1 MIDSAGR
8 LQNRTAADAMVS
20 SGSKSQPS
28 RSQSFAL
35 ELADRLSGTTTGAPE
50 PAVTRTSIPI
60 RQQSVTGQGSES
72 SNASTAGSTS
82 NAAAQ
87 PSGLEALVAACA
99 IATPGG
105 ASGTASSTA
114 SRTTSTPESFDAAY
128 WAGQPAAVQQ
138 LQNIQNPEQRAALAE
153 QLTQQGYSID
163 VPIMVWGWDPAITTS
178 ARESMGYTWV
188 PSAGQAPVEAA
199 PGLTFA
205 GTTYNPSQPPPGS
218 ITV

>member
-1 MIDSAGR
+1 M
-8 LQNRTAADAMVS
+8 
-20 SGSKSQPS
+20 
-28 RSQSFAL
+28 
-35 ELADRLSGTTTGAPE
+35 GAPE
-50 PAVTRTSIPI
+50 PAVTRTSTQM
-60 RQQSVTGQGSES
+60 RQQSVTGQDSENS
-72 SNASTAGSTS
+72 TASTAGRTS
-82 NAAAQ
+82 IAAAQ

-99 IATPGG
+99 NAGSGAT
-105 ASGTASSTA
+105 SGASSTLEKQ
-114 SRTTSTPESFDAAY
+114 PETFDDAY

-153 QLTQQGYSID
+153 QLAQKGYSID

-205 GTTYNPSQPPPGS
+205 GATYNPAQPPPGS

>member
-1 MIDSAGR
+1 MIDSAGQ
-8 LQNRTAADAMVS
+8 LQNRTTADAMVS
-20 SGSKSQPS
+20 SGSKSQPP

-35 ELADRLSGTTTGAPE
+35 ELADRLSGTTMGAPE

-60 RQQSVTGQGSES
+60 RQQSVTGQDSENS
-72 SNASTAGSTS
+72 TAST
-82 NAAAQ
+82 
-87 PSGLEALVAACA
+87 GLQALVAACA
-99 IATPGG
+99 NAEPSA
-105 ASGTASSTA
+105 ASGARSASA
-114 SRTTSTPESFDAAY
+114 QQPETFDTAY

-205 GTTYNPSQPPPGS
+205 GTTYNPAQPPPGS

>member
-1 MIDSAGR
+1 LPKTHAEPSA
-8 LQNRTAADAMVS
+8 
-20 SGSKSQPS
+20 
-28 RSQSFAL
+28 
-35 ELADRLSGTTTGAPE
+35 
-50 PAVTRTSIPI
+50 
-60 RQQSVTGQGSES
+60 
-72 SNASTAGSTS
+72 
-82 NAAAQ
+82 
-87 PSGLEALVAACA
+87 
-99 IATPGG
+99 
-105 ASGTASSTA
+105 ASGARSASA
-114 SRTTSTPESFDAAY
+114 QQPESFDAAY

-205 GTTYNPSQPPPGS
+205 GTTYNPAQPPPGS

>member
-1 MIDSAGR
+1 MIDSAGQ
-8 LQNRTAADAMVS
+8 LQNRTTADAMVS
-20 SGSKSQPS
+20 SGSKSQPP

-35 ELADRLSGTTTGAPE
+35 ELADRLSGTTMGPPE

-60 RQQSVTGQGSES
+60 RQQSVTGQDSE
-72 SNASTAGSTS
+72 NPTAST
-82 NAAAQ
+82 
-87 PSGLEALVAACA
+87 GLQALVAACA
-99 IATPGG
+99 NAEPSA
-105 ASGTASSTA
+105 ASGARSASA
-114 SRTTSTPESFDAAY
+114 QQPESFDAAY
-128 WAGQPAAVQQ
+128 WAGQPAAGQQ

-205 GTTYNPSQPPPGS
+205 GTTYNPAQPPPGS

>member
-1 MIDSAGR
+1 MIDSAGQ
-8 LQNRTAADAMVS
+8 LQNRTTADAMVS
-20 SGSKSQPS
+20 SGSKSQPP

-35 ELADRLSGTTTGAPE
+35 ELADRLSGTTMGAPE

-60 RQQSVTGQGSES
+60 RQQSVTGQDSE
-72 SNASTAGSTS
+72 TAGSAS

-87 PSGLEALVAACA
+87 PTGLEALVAACA
-99 IATPGG
+99 NAEPSA
-105 ASGTASSTA
+105 ASGARSASA
-114 SRTTSTPESFDAAY
+114 QQPETFDAAY

-205 GTTYNPSQPPPGS
+205 GTTYNPAQPPPGS

>member
-1 MIDSAGR
+1 MIDSAGQ
-8 LQNRTAADAMVS
+8 LQNRTTADAMVS
-20 SGSKSQPS
+20 SGSKSQPP

-50 PAVTRTSIPI
+50 PAVTRTSIPM
-60 RQQSVTGQGSES
+60 RQQSVTGQDSE
-72 SNASTAGSTS
+72 NSTTST
-82 NAAAQ
+82 
-87 PSGLEALVAACA
+87 GLQALVAACA
-99 IATPGG
+99 NAEPSA
-105 ASGTASSTA
+105 ASGARSASA
-114 SRTTSTPESFDAAY
+114 QQPETFDAAY

-138 LQNIQNPEQRAALAE
+138 LQHIQNPEQRAALAE

-205 GTTYNPSQPPPGS
+205 GSTYNPAQPPPGS

>member
-1 MIDSAGR
+1 MIDSAGQ
-8 LQNRTAADAMVS
+8 LQNRTAAHAMVS
-20 SGSKSQPS
+20 SGSKSQPP

-35 ELADRLSGTTTGAPE
+35 ELADRLSGTTMGAPQ
-50 PAVTRTSIPI
+50 PAVTRTSISI
-60 RQQSVTGQGSES
+60 RQQSVTGQDSE
-72 SNASTAGSTS
+72 TS

-99 IATPGG
+99 NATPAGKDNL
-105 ASGTASSTA
+105 AKQ
-114 SRTTSTPESFDAAY
+114 PESFDAAY

-138 LQNIQNPEQRAALAE
+138 LQNIQNPAQRAELAE

-188 PSAGQAPVEAA
+188 PSAGQAPVGAA

-205 GTTYNPSQPPPGS
+205 GSTYNPAQPPPALS
-218 ITV
+218 PFRKDA

>member
-1 MIDSAGR
+1 MIDSAGQ
-8 LQNRTAADAMVS
+8 LQNRIAADAMVS
-20 SGSKSQPS
+20 SGSKILPP

-35 ELADRLSGTTTGAPE
+35 ELADKLSGTTMGAPE

-60 RQQSVTGQGSES
+60 RQQSVTGQDSE
-72 SNASTAGSTS
+72 TT

-99 IATPGG
+99 NAGSSA
-105 ASGTASSTA
+105 ASSAASSTV
-114 SRTTSTPESFDAAY
+114 SRATSTPETFDAAY

-153 QLTQQGYSID
+153 QLTQKGYSID

-205 GTTYNPSQPPPGS
+205 GSTYNPSQPPPGS

>member
-1 MIDSAGR
+1 MIDSAGQ
-8 LQNRTAADAMVS
+8 LQNRTTADAMVS
-20 SGSKSQPS
+20 SGSKSQPP

-35 ELADRLSGTTTGAPE
+35 ELADRLSGTTMGAPE

-60 RQQSVTGQGSES
+60 RQQSVTGQDSEHS
-72 SNASTAGSTS
+72 TAST
-82 NAAAQ
+82 
-87 PSGLEALVAACA
+87 GLQALVAACA
-99 IATPGG
+99 NAEPSA
-105 ASGTASSTA
+105 ASGARSASA
-114 SRTTSTPESFDAAY
+114 QQPETFDAAY

-205 GTTYNPSQPPPGS
+205 GTTYNPAQPPPGS

>member
-1 MIDSAGR
+1 MIDSAGQLR
-8 LQNRTAADAMVS
+8 NRTAADAMVS
-20 SGSKSQPS
+20 SGSKSQPP

-60 RQQSVTGQGSES
+60 RQQSVTGQDSETS
-72 SNASTAGSTS
+72 TSSTAGSTS

-99 IATPGG
+99 NAEPSAASG
-105 ASGTASSTA
+105 ASSASA
-114 SRTTSTPESFDAAY
+114 QQPETFDAAY

-138 LQNIQNPEQRAALAE
+138 LENIQNPEQRAALAE

-205 GTTYNPSQPPPGS
+205 GSTYNPAQPPPGS